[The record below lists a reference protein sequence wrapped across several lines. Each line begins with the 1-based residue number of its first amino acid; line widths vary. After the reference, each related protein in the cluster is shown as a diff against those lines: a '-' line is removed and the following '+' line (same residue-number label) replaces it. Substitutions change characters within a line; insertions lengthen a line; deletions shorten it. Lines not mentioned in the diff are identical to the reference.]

1 MKRISQLAFSF
12 FYIDN
17 KGRFPERNDETDSK
31 EKKRLPFL
39 NISIRNLRMEAEQY
53 RIIQADQK
61 QGKEMY
67 VAEAQLFLL

>member
-1 MKRISQLAFSF
+1 
-12 FYIDN
+12 
-17 KGRFPERNDETDSK
+17 
-31 EKKRLPFL
+31 
-39 NISIRNLRMEAEQY
+39 MEAEQY